1 MCDNTFNTF
10 NVEVEDIKSKITK
23 KTKAFMTV
31 DLKGLPI
38 DYDRFVEL
46 SDETGFTFIA
56 DSAESFGS
64 IYKGKIVGSHAL
76 VHYFSFFANKNMTTG
91 EGGVCVTNNEELA

>member
-1 MCDNTFNTF
+1 
-10 NVEVEDIKSKITK
+10 
-23 KTKAFMTV
+23 MTV

-46 SDETGFTFIA
+46 SDETGIPFIA

-64 IYKGKIVGSHAL
+64 IYKGKKVGSQAL
-76 VHYFSFFANKNMTTG
+76 IHSFSFFANKNMTTG
-91 EGGVCVTNNEELA
+91 EGGVCVTNNKN